1 MPAGAGGVTYVV
13 VDDLFDDLIAAN
25 KRYSNSFPHGFDG
38 IAHEGVLILTC
49 MDSRIEPLEMVGLRV
64 GEAKILRTA
73 GGRLTPAGLAAMVM
87 GVHKLQVNRIL
98 VVPHTKCAAASMTED
113 EMRASIEELSGVPVG
128 DFHFGVDPDQLGNL
142 RADVATIRE
151 HPLIGPFAA
160 VGGFLYDVD
169 TGLIHQE
176 C

>member
-1 MPAGAGGVTYVV
+1 MLVA
-13 VDDLFDDLIAAN
+13 VDDRFDDLLKAN
-25 KRYSNSFPHGFDG
+25 QRYSISFPHGFDG

-73 GGRLTPAGLAAMVM
+73 GARLTPAGLAAMVM
-87 GVHKLQVNRIL
+87 GVHKLNVNRIL
-98 VVPHTKCAAASMTED
+98 IVPHTKCAAASMTED
-113 EMRASIEELSGVPVG
+113 QMRASIEESAGVDVG
-128 DFHFGVDPDQLGNL
+128 DFRFGVDPDQLDRL
-142 RADVATIRE
+142 REDVAAVRD
-151 HPLIGPFAA
+151 HPLVGPFAA
-160 VGGFLYDVD
+160 VGGFVYDVD